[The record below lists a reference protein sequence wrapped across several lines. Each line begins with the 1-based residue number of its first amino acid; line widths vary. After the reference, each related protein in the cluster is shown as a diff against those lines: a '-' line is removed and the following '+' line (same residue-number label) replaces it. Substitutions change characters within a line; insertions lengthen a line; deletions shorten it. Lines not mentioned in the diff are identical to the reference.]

1 MNNDYDEIKQGQTL
15 IENRDR
21 PCVFSL
27 EYQEDLMKTKKGA
40 FSWIWTYVKKY
51 RLLMITGLTLSSFVA
66 ALNMI
71 NPIITGN
78 IVDKVI
84 KGGQH
89 RILLPLILV
98 MIFTTLG
105 KSIVR
110 YTYQVIFEH
119 CSQNVILKMREELYS
134 HIQTLDFSWYDKA
147 PSGNVMTLLTSD
159 LDKVRH
165 FVAWTLYQILENLL
179 IYVFSIITLSTI
191 NWKLTLAFLVIAPPV
206 LFFVQ
211 KFKVHI
217 RPAHM
222 RVRDQ
227 FAVLNTKVGENIEG
241 NRVVKAFV
249 REDYEIK
256 TFQKE
261 NEAFKNVSVNNADIR
276 VKYTPWI
283 EALCNLLPVIL
294 ILFGGYL
301 VIKQEM
307 TIGQLVTFNGLMWA
321 FTQPINMFG
330 TLVDNTQNFNAS
342 ADRLYELHLAKPK
355 ITNCKN
361 PVVRDESIV
370 GEVEFKNVS
379 FTYNKIPVLKN
390 ISFVIKP
397 GATVGILGPTG
408 SGKSTLANLLCRYY
422 DVSEGEI
429 LIDGINVK
437 EYDLQYL
444 RKNVGI
450 TMQEAFL
457 FSDTVEGNISFGNQN
472 ASFEDIDKASELA
485 RVKDFIED
493 LSDGYQTIVGER
505 GVGLSGGQK
514 QRIAL
519 ARLFLANPKIMI
531 LDDTTS
537 AVDNETEYKIRQ
549 SIKSQSRGHTSFII
563 SHRVS
568 SFENCDV
575 ILVLQNG
582 ELVQMGSHEE
592 LMAQSGYYKT
602 VWDEQN
608 EI

>member
-1 MNNDYDEIKQGQTL
+1 
-15 IENRDR
+15 
-21 PCVFSL
+21 
-27 EYQEDLMKTKKGA
+27 
-40 FSWIWTYVKKY
+40 
-51 RLLMITGLTLSSFVA
+51 
-66 ALNMI
+66 
-71 NPIITGN
+71 
-78 IVDKVI
+78 
-84 KGGQH
+84 
-89 RILLPLILV
+89 
-98 MIFTTLG
+98 
-105 KSIVR
+105 
-110 YTYQVIFEH
+110 
-119 CSQNVILKMREELYS
+119 
-134 HIQTLDFSWYDKA
+134 
-147 PSGNVMTLLTSD
+147 
-159 LDKVRH
+159 
-165 FVAWTLYQILENLL
+165 
-179 IYVFSIITLSTI
+179 
-191 NWKLTLAFLVIAPPV
+191 
-206 LFFVQ
+206 
-211 KFKVHI
+211 
-217 RPAHM
+217 M

-249 REDYEIK
+249 REDYEIQ

-379 FTYNKIPVLKN
+379 FTYNKTPVLKN

-408 SGKSTLANLLCRYY
+408 SGKTTLANLLCRYY

-444 RKNVGI
+444 
-450 TMQEAFL
+450 
-457 FSDTVEGNISFGNQN
+457 
-472 ASFEDIDKASELA
+472 
-485 RVKDFIED
+485 
-493 LSDGYQTIVGER
+493 
-505 GVGLSGGQK
+505 
-514 QRIAL
+514 
-519 ARLFLANPKIMI
+519 
-531 LDDTTS
+531 
-537 AVDNETEYKIRQ
+537 
-549 SIKSQSRGHTSFII
+549 
-563 SHRVS
+563 
-568 SFENCDV
+568 
-575 ILVLQNG
+575 
-582 ELVQMGSHEE
+582 
-592 LMAQSGYYKT
+592 
-602 VWDEQN
+602 
-608 EI
+608 

>member
-1 MNNDYDEIKQGQTL
+1 
-15 IENRDR
+15 
-21 PCVFSL
+21 
-27 EYQEDLMKTKKGA
+27 MKVKKGA

-51 RLLMITGLTLSSFVA
+51 RLLMITGLTLSSLVA

-89 RILLPLILV
+89 SILLPLILV

-147 PSGNVMTLLTSD
+147 SSGNIMTLLTSD

-165 FVAWTLYQILENLL
+165 FVAWTLYQMLENLL
-179 IYVFSIITLSTI
+179 IYVFSIVTLSTI

-206 LFFVQ
+206 LFFVR
-211 KFKVHI
+211 KFKIHI
-217 RPAHM
+217 KPAHM

-249 REDYEIK
+249 REDYEIQ

-261 NEAFKNVSVNNADIR
+261 NEAYKDVSVDNADIR

-342 ADRLYELHLAKPK
+342 ADRLYELHLAEPK

-361 PVVRDESIV
+361 PVVRDEPIV
-370 GEVEFKNVS
+370 GEVEFKDVS
-379 FTYNKIPVLKN
+379 FTYNKTPVLKN

-444 RKNVGI
+444 RKNIGI

-472 ASFEDIDKASELA
+472 ASFDEIEKASELA

-563 SHRVS
+563 SHRIS

-582 ELVQMGSHEE
+582 ELVQMGNHDE
-592 LMAQSGYYKT
+592 LMAQSGYYRT
-602 VWDEQN
+602 VWNEQN
-608 EI
+608 EV